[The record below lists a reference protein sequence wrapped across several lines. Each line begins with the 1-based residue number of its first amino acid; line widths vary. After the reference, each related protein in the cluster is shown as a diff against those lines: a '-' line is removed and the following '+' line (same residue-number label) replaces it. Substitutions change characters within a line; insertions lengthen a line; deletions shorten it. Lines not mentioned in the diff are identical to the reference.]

1 MPRLRTFLIGA
12 VVAAAALAAGIYA
25 GLRQEAQNQA
35 PDITP
40 EHVARL
46 FATQLDDPTGKPQ
59 PFAQWQGKTLVVN
72 FWATWCPPCREEMPA
87 FSRMQSKYA
96 ANGVQFVGIALDNA
110 DSVRDY
116 ARQFP
121 VSYPLLIGG
130 PDGGELARQLGNA
143 RLALPYTLLL
153 DPSGKPRFARLGA
166 LSEQELAQEL
176 TKLGTEAPPLR

>member
-25 GLRQEAQNQA
+25 GLRQERHAPA
-35 PDITP
+35 PDIAP

-46 FATQLDDPTGKPQ
+46 FATQLDDAAGKPQ
-59 PFAQWQGKTLVVN
+59 PFAQWQGKTLIVN

-87 FSRMQSKYA
+87 FSRLQSRYA
-96 ANGVQFVGIALDNA
+96 ANGVQFVGIALDNIE
-110 DSVRDY
+110 SVRTY
-116 ARQFP
+116 AEQFP

-130 PDGGELARQLGNA
+130 PDGGELARQLGNT

-176 TKLGTEAPPLR
+176 TKLGTEAPPPR